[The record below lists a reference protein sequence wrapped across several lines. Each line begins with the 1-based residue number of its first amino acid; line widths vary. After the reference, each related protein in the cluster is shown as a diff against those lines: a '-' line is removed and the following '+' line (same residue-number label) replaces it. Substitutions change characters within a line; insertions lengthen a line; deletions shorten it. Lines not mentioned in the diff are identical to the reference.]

1 MEINMQIQ
9 QRKKKQIKDIGYT
22 IRLDT
27 KLLDE
32 VRTKAEQKD
41 MSINLLINHFIMR
54 GVAEK

>member
-1 MEINMQIQ
+1 MQIQ

-32 VRTKAEQKD
+32 VRAKAEEKD
-41 MSINLLINHFIMR
+41 MSINLLINHFIMK